1 MVALFA
7 EKEGTDAPHVRQG
20 LLRKYFINLYKI
32 VRDKHSSL
40 FCRSSNDKIKIDTV
54 TGPGKKCCCKFA
66 YSSSKSQHF

>member
-20 LLRKYFINLYKI
+20 LPRNYLTNLYKI

-40 FCRSSNDKIKIDTV
+40 FCHRSKEKIKFDT
-54 TGPGKKCCCKFA
+54 TRGPGKKYCCKFA